1 MKRFA
6 ALARRALVS
15 ALLDIA
21 GLNAETPFESR
32 IEPSVVTTEI
42 APNRGAAAVWQSLKK
57 LHTRASLI
65 MITAHPDDE
74 DGGMLAYESRGV
86 GAHVTLLTLNRGEGG
101 ANVMS
106 SDFWD
111 ALGLVRTE
119 ELLAADKYYGVDQY
133 WTRVCDY
140 GFSKTMDEALAK
152 WGRERVLGDLVR
164 VVRMVRPLIITS
176 VFVGGP
182 SDGHGN
188 HQVAGLMAKE
198 VFEAAGDP
206 LRFPKQIR
214 EGLLPWKPVKYY
226 AHVPFFGPEKSKFTV
241 TLHVPV
247 GDYDPL
253 LGLSYLQMSH
263 EGLGYQKSQN
273 GGGFIPPAGS
283 MMSDYHRFGSNI
295 PASDHEQS
303 FFDGIDTSLLGI
315 AGFAAEEDRDF
326 LTEGLKKINVSME
339 EAMSAFSAVH
349 PEKCA
354 GFLAAGLRDTQ
365 ALIARVRASG
375 LSTEE
380 EYNILHELNTKA
392 AEFNNALVESL
403 GVAMRATVEPDPEI
417 NPLFAMYMG
426 DPDTFR
432 MAIPG
437 QTFGV
442 QVSLAGQTPERVRV
456 ARVYLRAPD
465 KSDGENWWTITT
477 KNVKSAAV
485 TIASGETVEA
495 DFGVAASKSIPYTRP
510 YFTRPSIEQPYY
522 EILDPRYLNLP
533 TVPYPLSAWAE
544 LEYQGVTVKLAQVV
558 QTVQRVNGF
567 GVVYEPLAVAPPI
580 SLQISP
586 RAGIVPLSSKSFELS
601 VTVHSNVKGSAT
613 GSVELELPRHWRS
626 EPASIPFTTDK
637 DGADRS
643 VSFRVLPADLA
654 EKSYV
659 IKALAKYGGEEYREG
674 YRLTDYPGLR
684 PYFLYEPSTY
694 KTTGVDVKMAPGLKI
709 GYITGSGDDVPA
721 SLQNLGINVTLLGP
735 ADLASGDLSGFD
747 AILLGIRTY
756 AARPDLITYNQRLLD
771 YVRNGGVVIVQY
783 NTPEFDKNYGPY
795 PYQMGEDPEEVTD
808 EESKVTILKPDN
820 PVFSWPNKITQ
831 ADFRGWIEERGSKF
845 MRSWDAHYEALL
857 ETHDPSQPPQ
867 KGGLLYAK
875 YGKGIYIY
883 DAYAFYRELP
893 EGVPGAYRIVANMLS
908 LAKNAQR

>member
-1 MKRFA
+1 MKRYISFPHG
-6 ALARRALVS
+6 ALVP
-15 ALLDIA
+15 ALLLTA
-21 GLNAETPFESR
+21 GLNAETPFEPR
-32 IEPSVVTTEI
+32 IEPSLATTEI
-42 APNRGAAAVWQSLKK
+42 GPNRGSAAVWQSLKK

-74 DGGMLAYESRGV
+74 DGGMLTYESRGV
-86 GAHVTLLTLNRGEGG
+86 GAHVALLTLNRGEGG

-119 ELLAADKYYGVDQY
+119 ELLAADRYYGVDQY

-140 GFSKTMDEALAK
+140 GFSKTMDEAIAK
-152 WGRERVLGDLVR
+152 WGRQRVLGDIVR
-164 VVRMVRPLIITS
+164 VVRMVRPLIVTS

-198 VFEAAGDP
+198 VFEAAADP
-206 LRFPKQIR
+206 TRFPEHFR
-214 EGLLPWKPVKYY
+214 EGLLPWKPIKYY
-226 AHVPFFGPEKSKFTV
+226 AHVPFFGPEQSKFTV
-241 TLHVPV
+241 TLRVPV

-263 EGLGYQKSQN
+263 QGLGDQKSQN
-273 GGGFIPPAGS
+273 GGGSIPRAGS
-283 MMSDYHRFGSNI
+283 VMSDYHRFGSNI
-295 PASDHEQS
+295 PVQGHEQS

-315 AGFAAEEDRDF
+315 AGFAGEKNRAF
-326 LTEGLKKINVSME
+326 LTEGLRKINASVE

-354 GFLAAGLRDTQ
+354 GSLAAGLKDTQ
-365 ALIARVRASG
+365 TLIERVKASG

-380 EYNILHELNTKA
+380 KYNILHELNTKT
-392 AEFNNALVESL
+392 AEFNTALVQSL
-403 GVAMRATVEPDPEI
+403 GIAMRATVEPNQET
-417 NPLFAMYMG
+417 NPLFAMFMG

-442 QVSLAGQTPERVRV
+442 QMSLASQTPEKVRV
-456 ARVYLRAPD
+456 VRLYLRAPAE
-465 KSDGENWWTITT
+465 SGGENWWTIT
-477 KNVKSAAV
+477 KRAAKSDIG
-485 TIASGETVEA
+485 TIASGATVEA
-495 DFGVAASKSIPYTRP
+495 NFKVAASNSIRYTRP

-522 EILDPRYLNLP
+522 DIVDLRYLNLP

-558 QTVQRVNGF
+558 QTVQRINGL

-580 SLQISP
+580 SVQVSP
-586 RAGIVPLSSKSFELS
+586 RAGIVPVSSKSFELS
-601 VTVHSNVKGSAT
+601 VAVHSNVKGPAT
-613 GSVELELPRHWRS
+613 GSVELELPSHWRS
-626 EPASIPFTTDK
+626 EPESIAFTTDK
-637 DGADRS
+637 GGAGRS
-643 VSFRVLPADLA
+643 VTFRVLPADLT
-654 EKSYV
+654 EKPYEL
-659 IKALAKYGGEEYREG
+659 KARAKYGGKDYREG
-674 YRLTDYPGLR
+674 YRVTGYPGIR

-694 KTTGVDVKMAPGLKI
+694 KTTGVDVKIAPGLKI
-709 GYITGSGDDVPA
+709 AYITGTGDDVPA
-721 SLQNLGINVTLLGP
+721 SLQNLGINVTFLSA
-735 ADLASGDLSGFD
+735 ADLATGSLSGFD
-747 AILLGIRTY
+747 AILLGVRTY
-756 AARPDLITYNQRLLD
+756 AARPNLITYNQRLLD
-771 YVRNGGVVIVQY
+771 YVRDGGVVIVQY

-808 EESKVTILKPDN
+808 EESKVTILDTDN
-820 PVFSWPNKITQ
+820 PLFSWPNRITQ

-845 MRSWDAHYEALL
+845 MTSWDAHYEALL

-867 KGGLLYAK
+867 KGGLLYAT
-875 YGKGIYIY
+875 YGRGIYIY

-893 EGVPGAYRIVANMLS
+893 EGVPGAYRIMANLLS
-908 LAKNAQR
+908 LAKNPQR